1 MLLFHYDQIPSKT
14 EATWEGALIW
24 DHSLEGRVHHSRVG
38 MESEP
43 TDFCGS
49 GNMRWVVKSHQ
60 PGSAE
65 LRQEGGQ
72 ATILKGLPQPSPA
85 MRAHQRV
92 HCLPKEGQKLM
103 SKHLSSKSHWG
114 GFHVEILEVCLS
126 AYRLGFLCEWPVCI
140 FCLFF
145 FSNGFSYWL
154 QRLIKAF
161 IYAGSV
167 SVWFGACTITFYLTT
182 AFYFFNLIKFVK
194 SLSVVCVLS

>member
-1 MLLFHYDQIPSKT
+1 MLLFHYDQIPNKI
-14 EATWEGALIW
+14 EATWEEALIW

-92 HCLPKEGQKLM
+92 HCLPKR
-103 SKHLSSKSHWG
+103 S
-114 GFHVEILEVCLS
+114 EVD
-126 AYRLGFLCEWPVCI
+126 E
-140 FCLFF
+140 
-145 FSNGFSYWL
+145 
-154 QRLIKAF
+154 QAF
-161 IYAGSV
+161 ILKIPWGWV
-167 SVWFGACTITFYLTT
+167 SCWNIG
-182 AFYFFNLIKFVK
+182 
-194 SLSVVCVLS
+194 SLSICLPLGIPLWVTCLRLLFIFLFECLLLLVAEPSFTLGAFLSGLGLVRSHFI